1 MIKELRVHNFR
12 TLINASFRF
21 QRRHLLIGKNNT
33 GKTNLGLAI
42 SFPRLVAEQTIHDAV
57 SMNPGAYWD
66 FCNYAIGDKDRV
78 CKYKLLCEVDFR
90 GAPLSYEY
98 DFSVRVG
105 DPRHANVQSNAS
117 SIQHESLLVSGGG
130 FKGTPLIENDGAE
143 VRLLHE
149 QRYRNKEPDCYVTTR
164 APRDSSMLAKLY
176 ELETNPAAIAFRNSL
191 KGIAYFNLSSD
202 RIRWGWRES
211 RNDLGLSSSGDNLA
225 LMIYQLKTAQESR
238 YRRVIESVR
247 RFDPRLVA
255 INHLTGPD
263 QNVMPIVELEGNRT
277 ASWASL
283 SDGTLRAIAL
293 SYLFEYAAFAGTGS
307 GAPSPVLI
315 IEEPENCL
323 FVGGLQTMMDEAEAT
338 ASTAQI
344 IFTTH
349 SPYFIELFD
358 ADLDAVTLLRREEWH
373 TTSSTLGDRRA
384 DIESSLKTMSLGE
397 QYFRDLLE

>member
-21 QRRHLLIGKNNT
+21 QRRHLLIGKNST
-33 GKTNLGLAI
+33 GKTNLSLAL
-42 SFPRLVAEQTIHDAV
+42 SFPRLVAAMSIHDAV
-57 SMNPGAYWD
+57 SSFPGGYWD

-78 CKYKLLCEVDFR
+78 CKFKLLCEVEF
-90 GAPLSYEY
+90 AESPLNYEY

-105 DPRHANVQSNAS
+105 DPRHANVQSSAS
-117 SIQHESLLVSGGG
+117 RIEHESLIVSGDG
-130 FKGTPLIENDGAE
+130 FKNTPLMENDGTE

-149 QRYRNKEPDCYVTTR
+149 QRYRSNAPDCYVTTR

-176 ELETNPAAIAFRNSL
+176 ELETNPVAIAFRNAL
-191 KGIAYFNLSSD
+191 KGIAYFNLSPND
-202 RIRWGWRES
+202 IRWGWKES
-211 RNDLGLSSSGDNLA
+211 RNLLGLNSSGDNLA
-225 LMIYQLKTAQESR
+225 LMIYQLKTSQESR

-247 RFDPRLVA
+247 RFDPRIVA
-255 INHLTGPD
+255 INHLVGPD
-263 QNVMPIVELEGNRT
+263 QNVMPIVELEGNRP
-277 ASWASL
+277 ASWGSL

-293 SYLFEYAAFAGTGS
+293 AYLFEFASFTGNS
-307 GAPSPVLI
+307 GSPAPVLI
-315 IEEPENCL
+315 IEEPENSL
-323 FVGGLQTMMDEAEAT
+323 FVGELQTMMDEAEAT

-373 TTSSTLGDRRA
+373 TTSATLGDRRA
-384 DIESSLKTMSLGE
+384 DIEASLKTMSLGE
-397 QYFRDLLE
+397 QYFRDLLG